1 MNKEQDKIKMKRK
14 TSYQFE
20 VNSNV
25 VYSGAR
31 LIKKLQKTKKY
42 SKLFD

>member
-1 MNKEQDKIKMKRK
+1 MNKEQDKTKMKRK

-20 VNSNV
+20 VNSNA

-31 LIKKLQKTKKY
+31 RIQY
-42 SKLFD
+42 